1 MHTII
6 TPAFLSSISW
16 TGRGKG
22 KEKKIPLNGYVNILN
37 LITLTL
43 NKADASYNQMKTEY
57 DLKYKIIKYASAKY
71 GDSNRTVGDQSP
83 VSR

>member
-1 MHTII
+1 M

-43 NKADASYNQMKTEY
+43 NKADASYNQLKTEN
-57 DLKYKIIKYASAKY
+57 DLKYKIIKYAAAKY
-71 GDSNRTVGDQSP
+71 GDSSSTADDQSP
-83 VSR
+83 VISR